1 VEGLLVFI
9 ALLFFIWPI
18 VPLVIALNANSR
30 AKQLE
35 TKLQKLTLE
44 LTETR
49 SVLGKTAGQLE
60 QLRQNVASQQAAP
73 PAATTTKAPLPAA
86 APVHTKPTAPPIV
99 ASPPAVPDTAPP
111 PAAAPALPA
120 NIDLPALANAAVA
133 VPAADNTPAAPEVD
147 TATPASAESAT
158 PVSAAAPAYE
168 PAHEP
173 ASAPAPAA
181 EPAPVSEPAPTPA
194 APEPA
199 PAPTPAPPTRPPGPR
214 TPVPPP
220 LRPAPPVRRPPAS
233 PAPDPA
239 WLIAA
244 KAWLFG
250 GNLVAKMGLLILFIG
265 VSFLLKYA
273 ASRISIPIELRLSAV
288 VLADLAL
295 LVWGWRIRLSRP
307 GIALPVQGAAMA
319 ILMMVTFAAFRLYD
333 LIPSGMAFALL
344 FLLTAFTCLLAV
356 LQDALWLA
364 IFGII
369 GGFAAPLLTSTGNGS
384 HIGLFSY
391 YALLNAGVFGI
402 ARFRAWRSLNLLS
415 FLFTFVIGTAW
426 GMLKY
431 EPANYLSAQLF
442 LALFFLFY
450 VAIALLYAAK
460 QAPQLKSYVDGTLVF
475 GTPMIAFG
483 LQYGLVKE
491 MPFGTALSSLAL
503 GLFYTATALTL
514 WKKRGGSLKLLV
526 ESFLALGIIFGTL
539 AIPFALD
546 GRWTSSAWAL
556 EGAGI
561 LWIGLRQKQKLT
573 WAFGLLVQA
582 GAWLSFLLSV
592 TDMDSKLAAQSNL
605 WLGFLILAGTAFV
618 AATRF
623 RSHAG
628 SAGKLA
634 DQSTDSSA
642 FGATAQAEAA
652 AENLF
657 NAFATLFLAGAA
669 IWLVAGA
676 WTEIFLHTHGN
687 MQATL
692 VVVSGLLTVALLAW
706 LAKAMLWQV
715 AQRFAMVLQ
724 IITGVLLL
732 GLTAGLGGLDWLH
745 APHSPKLFDGPF
757 LGALLIGVAALFSAR
772 VFQQQQPQ
780 QSNLA
785 AGDKQSAVANAARLL
800 LIWAA
805 CWWLGLILPAFCN
818 WSGYQYLL
826 ANVAPKAW
834 DHDNWYWYSYAI
846 GLAISGPLWFKA
858 ALRWQWPDLR
868 WLALPLWPAL
878 SWHSLA
884 LLVQLYFDNAMPGKE
899 AWLTMLALWLAAEW
913 QMQAWQRHSAI
924 ATPWLKLLHLVR
936 SGAPWL
942 MIWPIGGFWIRHWLA
957 GANVTE
963 QALLA
968 QADWSFSASWARYIP
983 TWLMLAAIVW
993 LARRAQGH
1001 GPDSAKERWP
1011 VRPLASWYEQ
1021 VLLPLALGWSVLLV
1035 TIWNLTQDGAM
1046 APLPY
1051 VPLLN
1056 PLDLTTGFVLLLTFA
1071 WYQKLAKPDADGKIH
1086 LPLSALLPLYAWFN
1100 LMLLR
1105 TCAHWLGIGYQ
1116 FEPLFASSTVQV
1128 VLSLVWSVSAMIL
1141 MRWAARVGQR
1151 KPWWWGVILLAV
1163 VVAKLFLI
1171 DQADSGS
1178 VERIVAFVGVGLLMV
1193 VIGYLAPLPGS
1204 AAKAGQQAEPGA
1216 EPPAS
1221 PQPSTQPST
1230 QPSPPSWPQS
1240 SPPSSPNHDAEKPPG
1255 DGPAQTE

>member
-1 VEGLLVFI
+1 MEGLLVFI

-49 SVLGKTAGQLE
+49 AVLGKTAGQLE
-60 QLRQNVASQQAAP
+60 QLRQNVASQQATP
-73 PAATTTKAPLPAA
+73 PAAKTTKAPLPAA
-86 APVHTKPTAPPIV
+86 AAHTKSATPPVV
-99 ASPPAVPDTAPP
+99 AAPPAVPDTAPP
-111 PAAAPALPA
+111 PAATPALPA

-133 VPAADNTPAAPEVD
+133 VPAADSTTAAPEVD

-158 PVSAAAPAYE
+158 PVSAAAPA
-168 PAHEP
+168 HEP
-173 ASAPAPAA
+173 ASAPAPVA
-181 EPAPVSEPAPTPA
+181 EPAPAPMSEPAPTPA
-194 APEPA
+194 APAPAPEPA
-199 PAPTPAPPTRPPGPR
+199 PAPARPTSPRAPVPPRPAPPK
-214 TPVPPP
+214 
-220 LRPAPPVRRPPAS
+220 PPVRRPPAP

-273 ASRISIPIELRLSAV
+273 ASRVSIPIEIRLSAV

-295 LVWGWRIRLSRP
+295 LVWGWRIRVSRP

-319 ILMMVTFAAFRLYD
+319 ILMMVTFAAFRLYE

-460 QAPQLKSYVDGTLVF
+460 QAPQLKGYVDGTLVF

-483 LQYGLVKE
+483 LQYGLVKD

-592 TDMDSKLAAQSNL
+592 SGIDSKLAAQSNL

-634 DQSTDSSA
+634 DQSTDASQS
-642 FGATAQAEAA
+642 QAEAA
-652 AENLF
+652 AEILF
-657 NAFATLFLAGAA
+657 NGFATLFLAGAA

-676 WTEIFLHTHGN
+676 WVEIFLHTHGST
-687 MQATL
+687 QATL

-732 GLTAGLGGLDWLH
+732 GLTARGSGGLDALH
-745 APHSPKLFDGPF
+745 APPTLNLFDSPF

-780 QSNLA
+780 QTNLA
-785 AGDKQSAVANAARLL
+785 AGDKPSAVANAARPL

-818 WSGYQYLL
+818 WAGYLYLL

-834 DHDNWYWYSYAI
+834 EHDNWYWYSYAI
-846 GLAISGPLWFKA
+846 GLAISGPLWLKA

-878 SWHSLA
+878 GWHSLA
-884 LLVQLYFDNAMPGKE
+884 LLAQLYFENGMPGKE
-899 AWLTMLALWLAAEW
+899 AWFTMLALWLAAEW
-913 QMQAWQRHSAI
+913 QMQAWQKHIAI
-924 ATPWLKLLHLVR
+924 ATPWLKVLHLVR

-942 MIWPIGGFWIRHWLA
+942 MIWPIGGFWIRRWLA
-957 GANVTE
+957 GGVVTE

-1021 VLLPLALGWSVLLV
+1021 ILLPLALGWSVLLV
-1035 TIWNLTQDGAM
+1035 TLWNLTQDGAM

-1056 PLDLTTGFVLLLTFA
+1056 PLDLTTGFVLMLTFA

-1105 TCAHWLGIGYQ
+1105 TCAHWLGIAYQ

-1141 MRWAARVGQR
+1141 MRWAARVGER

-1204 AAKAGQQAEPGA
+1204 AAKAGQQAEPG
-1216 EPPAS
+1216 PAS
-1221 PQPSTQPST
+1221 PQPSTQPS
-1230 QPSPPSWPQS
+1230 PQS
-1240 SPPSSPNHDAEKPPG
+1240 SPPSSPIHDAEKPPG